1 MLRIFLLAGV
11 LPLLAQAQVPD
22 TVARLD
28 EQQSGLAFLKG
39 PDGALYPVE
48 MTDESNEDTLSFE
61 SVVRRSSLEACVTAN
76 FTGIV
81 RRKAKTSSLPG
92 RPKLFDTLDDLL
104 ATLPP
109 DSVMQQLNPRIDES
123 PFSERVEAERH
134 NVQIKRVWLFA
145 IFREEDNDF
154 HLIIGNRERPDEA
167 TALMNVEVSGLPDK
181 ATASRSNYQTLLK
194 VRTDFTRIFGD
205 TQCRRTFRFREK
217 GVPVEIKGTLF
228 FDTHHAGTGTGSGNL
243 HPASVW
249 EIHPVT
255 GIVWLTE

>member
-1 MLRIFLLAGV
+1 MLAGV
-11 LPLLAQAQVPD
+11 FPLLLAAQVPD
-22 TVARLD
+22 TIGRLD
-28 EQQSGLAFLKG
+28 EQQASTAFLKG
-39 PDGALYPVE
+39 PNGTLYPVE
-48 MTDESNEDTLSFE
+48 MTDEMEEDTLTFE
-61 SVVRRSSLEACVTAN
+61 SVARRGSLEACVTAN

-92 RPKLFDTLDDLL
+92 RPKSFDTLDDLL

-109 DSVMQQLNPRIDES
+109 DSAMQHHNPPIDNS
-123 PFSERVEAERH
+123 AFSERVEEERH
-134 NVQIKRVWLFA
+134 SVLVKKAWLLA
-145 IFREEDNDF
+145 VFREEDNDF

-181 ATASRSNYQTLLK
+181 ATTSRSIYKTLLDA
-194 VRTDFTRIFGD
+194 RTEFIKIFGD
-205 TQCRRTFRFREK
+205 TQCRRTFRFKDK
-217 GVPVEIKGTLF
+217 GVPVEIKGSLF
-228 FDTHHAGTGTGSGNL
+228 FDIHHVSTGTGSGNL